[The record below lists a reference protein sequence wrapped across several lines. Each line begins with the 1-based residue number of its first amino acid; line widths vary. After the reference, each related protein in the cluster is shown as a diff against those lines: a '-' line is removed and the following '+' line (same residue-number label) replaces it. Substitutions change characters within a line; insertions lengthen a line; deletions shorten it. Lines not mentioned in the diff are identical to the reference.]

1 MELFT
6 KQSLIAKLKAIREQG
21 WIQST
26 RSSKNDGAIGNTLED
41 LLGIKEN
48 NLPLPNAA
56 EWEIKAQ
63 RVGNKSLTTLCHL
76 EPSPQALKLV
86 SRLLLPQYGW
96 AHKKA
101 GTAYPITERSF
112 RQTIHAHGYS
122 DRGFTVQID
131 PALQRIAVSFNYTQV
146 APRHAV
152 WLREVEQQVGLGEL
166 DPQPYWGFHDLEHK
180 LGAKLCNMFYA
191 EAAVR
196 RVQGVHQFWYKRFL
210 ILQDFALERFLAGLQ
225 AGVVYVDF
233 DARTGHNHSTKFR
246 VRANSLPQLYAT
258 IHDIDTL

>member
-76 EPSPQALKLV
+76 EPSPQALKMV
-86 SRLLLPQYGW
+86 AGLLLQQYGW

-101 GTAYPITERSF
+101 GTEYPITERSF

-122 DRGFTVQID
+122 DRGFIVQVD
-131 PALQRIAVSFNYTQV
+131 PALQRIAVSFNHTQV
-146 APRHAV
+146 ALRHAG
-152 WLREVEQQVGLGEL
+152 WLRQIEQQVGLGEL
-166 DPQPYWGFHDLEHK
+166 EPQPYWGSHDLEHK
-180 LGAKLCNMFYA
+180 LGTKLHNTFYA
-191 EAAVR
+191 EAEVR
-196 RVQGVHQFWYKRFL
+196 RVQGIVEFRYIRFF
-210 ILQDFALERFLAGLQ
+210 ILQGFALERFLAGLQ
-225 AGVVYVDF
+225 KGMVYVDF
-233 DARTGHNHSTKFR
+233 DARTGHNHGTKFR
-246 VRANSLPQLYAT
+246 VRANYLPQLYAT